1 MNSDAATRSGISLA
15 LEEALWQRGIR
26 HVAGVDEAGRGPL
39 AGPVVAAAVIFPP
52 GVLIAGVDD
61 SKKLSPERREELFG
75 IIQAR
80 AITIGVGIVGHAEI
94 DEINILQATFK
105 AMHGAL
111 ASLVCPP
118 EHILVDGNRF
128 AASDVPFTAI
138 VDGDACCHAIAA
150 ASIIAKVTRDR
161 LMCEYDLRFPGYGF
175 ARHKGYGTAAH
186 REALARLGA
195 CPIHRRSFL
204 GNMNLWKA
212 RPNHQ
217 YPGPEPASAGGN

>member
-15 LEEALWQRGIR
+15 HEEALWQCGIR

-52 GVLIAGVDD
+52 GLLIAGVDD
-61 SKKLSPERREELFG
+61 SKRLSPGRREELFG
-75 IIQAR
+75 IIQAH
-80 AITIGVGIVGHAEI
+80 AVTIGVGIVGHAEI
-94 DEINILQATFK
+94 DQINILQATFK

-111 ASLVCPP
+111 TSLAVPP

-128 AASDVPFTAI
+128 AGSGVPFTVI

-161 LMCEYDLRFPGYGF
+161 LMCEYDLRYPGYGF

-186 REALARLGA
+186 REALALLGA

-204 GNMNLWKA
+204 GKMDAWNS
-212 RPNHQ
+212 RP
-217 YPGPEPASAGGN
+217 S